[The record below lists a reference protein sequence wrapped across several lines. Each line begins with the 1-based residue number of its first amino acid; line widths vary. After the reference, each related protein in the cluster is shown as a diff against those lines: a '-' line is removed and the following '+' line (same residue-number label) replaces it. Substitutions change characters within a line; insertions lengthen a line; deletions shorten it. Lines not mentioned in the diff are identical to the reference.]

1 MRKWIGAMLIAVI
14 TTLAGCGGGGNGGSG
29 IGLGPGWGGGG
40 GGGGSGGGGAGP
52 QKIIIDSDYNTMSD
66 DGQLG
71 VMAAQLQA
79 EGKVRVMG
87 ISVVSGNQWLKQ
99 GVADALM
106 SVERLGVGDRIGIY
120 SGANYALNHTYA
132 DVQAE
137 MAAGAGGDGYLGAW
151 GGPEPKTDADLKPSP
166 DGFAKHTVVQRKTAV
181 DFIVDTVKAN
191 PGEITILAIGPLTNI
206 ALAVKQN
213 PEIVPLIRK
222 IIYMGGAIDVPG
234 NTTRAAEF
242 NWWFDP
248 DAAQFVVRLPIPQV
262 VVPLDVTDT
271 VFLTKPIY
279 DRIAHPA
286 KPTAVTDVFQKLNGY
301 GFDGKNGFE
310 TNPNYTQNIW
320 DTLTLAYLIDSSY
333 ATQTVDR
340 YVDVIAKP
348 GAADN
353 GRSIGYSSQPPGPTL
368 QKMTVVKKFDNSRF
382 FELYVD
388 LLTRP
393 VPITLPATVN

>member
-1 MRKWIGAMLIAVI
+1 MRNMRKWLGTVLALVVV
-14 TTLAGCGGGGNGGSG
+14 TVVAGCGGGGDGNGG
-29 IGLGPGWGGGG
+29 IGLGPGF
-40 GGGGSGGGGAGP
+40 GAP
-52 QKIIIDSDYNTMSD
+52 PPAAQKIIIDSDYNTMSD

-79 EGKVRVMG
+79 QGKVQVMG

-106 SVERLGVGDRIGIY
+106 SVERLGVGDRIGVY
-120 SGANYALNHTYA
+120 VGENYALNHTFA
-132 DVQAE
+132 DVEAE

-151 GGPEPKTDADLKPSP
+151 SGPEPKTDADLKPSP
-166 DGFAKHTVVQRKTAV
+166 DGFATRTLVQRKSAV
-181 DFIVDTVKAN
+181 DFIIDTVKAN
-191 PGEITILAIGPLTNI
+191 PNEITILAIGPLTNI
-206 ALAVKQN
+206 ALAVKKS
-213 PEIVPLIRK
+213 PDIVPLIKK

-234 NTTRAAEF
+234 NTTKAAEF

-262 VVPLDVTDT
+262 IVPLDVTDT

-286 KPTAVTDVFQKLNGY
+286 KPTAVTEVFRKLNGY
-301 GFDGKNGFE
+301 GFSGTNGFE
-310 TNPNYTQNIW
+310 NNPDYTQNIW
-320 DTLTLAYLIDSSY
+320 DTLTMAYLIDPTY
-333 ATQTVDR
+333 ATKTVER
-340 YVDVIAKP
+340 YVDVVAKP

-353 GRSIGYSSQPPGPTL
+353 GRSIGYALQPEGPTL
-368 QKMTVVKKFDNSRF
+368 QKMTVVQRFDNARF
-382 FELYVD
+382 FELFVD

-393 VPITLPATVN
+393 VPITLPPAN

>member
-1 MRKWIGAMLIAVI
+1 
-14 TTLAGCGGGGNGGSG
+14 
-29 IGLGPGWGGGG
+29 
-40 GGGGSGGGGAGP
+40 
-52 QKIIIDSDYNTMSD
+52 MSD
-66 DGQLG
+66 PRHGRGCDCRRCQNRRTR
-71 VMAAQLQA
+71 Q
-79 EGKVRVMG
+79 R
-87 ISVVSGNQWLKQ
+87 
-99 GVADALM
+99 
-106 SVERLGVGDRIGIY
+106 
-120 SGANYALNHTYA
+120 TYA
-132 DVQAE
+132 ATRQHLRYSPPHINPTNIRTYGEPWDSII
-137 MAAGAGGDGYLGAW
+137 AAG
-151 GGPEPKTDADLKPSP
+151 
-166 DGFAKHTVVQRKTAV
+166 AKHTVLQRKTAV

-213 PEIVPLIRK
+213 PEIVPLIKK

-234 NTTRAAEF
+234 NTTKAAEF

-262 VVPLDVTDT
+262 IVPLDVTDT
-271 VFLTKPIY
+271 VFLTKTIY

-310 TNPNYTQNIW
+310 NNPNYTQNIW
-320 DTLTLAYLIDSSY
+320 DTLTLAYLIDPGY

-353 GRSIGYSSQPPGPTL
+353 GRSIGYASQPAGPTL
-368 QKMTVVKKFDNSRF
+368 QKMTVVKKFDNARF

-393 VPITLPATVN
+393 VPVVLPAVAN

>member
-1 MRKWIGAMLIAVI
+1 MKIRIQRRRWMAAAL
-14 TTLAGCGGGGNGGSG
+14 LATVLSAC
-29 IGLGPGWGGGG
+29 G
-40 GGGGSGGGGAGP
+40 GGGGSSNGGIGLAPGFGAAPPPP

-79 EGKVRVMG
+79 AGKVQVMG

-106 SVERLGVGDRIGIY
+106 SVERLGVGDRIGIFA
-120 SGANYALNHTYA
+120 GANRALDHDYATIE
-132 DVQAE
+132 AE
-137 MAAGAGGDGYLGAW
+137 MAAGSGGDGYLGAW
-151 GGPEPKTDADLKPSP
+151 SSPEPKTDADLKPSP
-166 DGFAKHTVVQRKTAV
+166 DGFATHTPVQAKSAV

-191 PGEITILAIGPLTNI
+191 PKEITILAIGPLTNI

-213 PEIVPLIRK
+213 PEIVPLIKK

-234 NTTRAAEF
+234 NTTKYAEF

-286 KPTAVTDVFQKLNGY
+286 RPTAVTEVFRKLNGY
-301 GFDGKNGFE
+301 GFSGTNGFE
-310 TNPNYTQNIW
+310 NNPAYTQNIW
-320 DTLTLAYLIDSSY
+320 DTLTLAYLIDPGY
-333 ATQTVDR
+333 ATETVER
-340 YVDVIAKP
+340 YVDVVAKP

-353 GRSIGYSSQPPGPTL
+353 GRSVGSASQPAGPAL
-368 QKMTVVKKFDNSRF
+368 QKMTVVKKFDNARF
-382 FELYVD
+382 FDLYVD

-393 VPITLPATVN
+393 VPITLPAGTS

>member
-1 MRKWIGAMLIAVI
+1 MRKWLVATFVVVI
-14 TTLAGCGGGGNGGSG
+14 TVLAGCGGGGNGAGTGG
-29 IGLGPGWGGGG
+29 IGLGPGFGGQPGS
-40 GGGGSGGGGAGP
+40 SGGTA

-79 EGKVRVMG
+79 DGKVQVMG

-106 SVERLGVGDRIGIY
+106 SVERLGVGDRIGVY
-120 SGANYALNHTYA
+120 VGANYALNHTLA
-132 DVQAE
+132 DVDAE

-151 GGPEPKTDADLKPSP
+151 SGPEPKTDADLKPSP
-166 DGFAKHTVVQRKTAV
+166 DGFAKHTVVQRKNAV

-191 PGEITILAIGPLTNI
+191 PGEVTILAIGPLTNI

-213 PEIVPLIRK
+213 PEIVPLIKK
-222 IIYMGGAIDVPG
+222 IIYMGGAVDVAG
-234 NTTRAAEF
+234 NTTQAAEF

-310 TNPNYTQNIW
+310 TNASYTQNIW
-320 DTLTLAYLIDSSY
+320 DTLTLAYLIDPSY
-333 ATQTVDR
+333 ATQTAQR
-340 YVDVIAKP
+340 YVDVVAKP
-348 GAADN
+348 GAPDN
-353 GRSIGYSSQPPGPTL
+353 GRSIGYATQPAGPTL
-368 QKMTVVKKFDNSRF
+368 QKMTVVQKFDNARF
-382 FELYVD
+382 FDLYVD

-393 VPITLPATVN
+393 VPVVLPLAN

>member
-1 MRKWIGAMLIAVI
+1 MRKWIGTMFIVVIAV
-14 TTLAGCGGGGNGGSG
+14 LAGCGGGGGGGG
-29 IGLGPGWGGGG
+29 IGLGPGFGGTP
-40 GGGGSGGGGAGP
+40 AATA

-79 EGKVRVMG
+79 QGKVQVMG
-87 ISVVSGNQWLKQ
+87 ISVVSGNQWLRQ
-99 GVADALM
+99 GVADALK
-106 SVERLGVGDRIGIY
+106 SVERLGVGDRIGVY
-120 SGANYALNHTYA
+120 VGANYALNHTYA

-137 MAAGAGGDGYLGAW
+137 LAAGAGGDGYLGAW

-166 DGFAKHTVVQRKTAV
+166 DGFATHTVVQRKGAV

-213 PEIVPLIRK
+213 PEIVPLIK
-222 IIYMGGAIDVPG
+222 QIIYMGGAIDVPG
-234 NTTRAAEF
+234 NTTKAAEF

-310 TNPNYTQNIW
+310 TNPDYTQNIW
-320 DTLTLAYLIDSSY
+320 DTLTLAYLLDPSY
-333 ATQTVDR
+333 ATQTADR

-348 GAADN
+348 GAPDN
-353 GRSIGYSSQPPGPTL
+353 GRSIGYSSQPSGPTL
-368 QKMTVVKKFDNSRF
+368 QKMTVVKKFDNARF

-393 VPITLPATVN
+393 VPITLPAAN

>member
-1 MRKWIGAMLIAVI
+1 MRKWSVAMLVVVI
-14 TTLAGCGGGGNGGSG
+14 TVLAGCGGGGNGGGGFGAGFGG
-29 IGLGPGWGGGG
+29 I
-40 GGGGSGGGGAGP
+40 GGSGGSDGSGTTA

-79 EGKVRVMG
+79 QGKVQVMG

-99 GVADALM
+99 GAADALM
-106 SVERLGVGDRIGIY
+106 SVERLGVGNRIGVY
-120 SGANYALNHTYA
+120 VGANYALHHSFA
-132 DVQAE
+132 DVEAE

-151 GGPEPKTDADLKPSP
+151 GGPEPRTDADLKPSP
-166 DGFAKHTVVQRKTAV
+166 DGFAQHTVVQRKSAV

-213 PEIVPLIRK
+213 PEIVPLIKK
-222 IIYMGGAIDVPG
+222 IIYMGGAVDVPG
-234 NTTRAAEF
+234 NTTKAAEF

-271 VFLTKPIY
+271 VFLTRPIY

-286 KPTAVTDVFQKLNGY
+286 RPTAVTDVFQKLNGY

-310 TNPNYTQNIW
+310 TNPSYTQNIW
-320 DTLTLAYLIDSSY
+320 DTLTLAYLIDPNY
-333 ATQTVDR
+333 ATQTAQR
-340 YVDVIAKP
+340 YVDVVAKP
-348 GAADN
+348 GAPDN
-353 GRSIGYSSQPPGPTL
+353 GRSIGYASQPAGATL
-368 QKMTVVKKFDNSRF
+368 QKMTVVQKFDNARF

-393 VPITLPATVN
+393 VPVVLPLAN

>member
-1 MRKWIGAMLIAVI
+1 MRKWIGTMFVVVIAA
-14 TTLAGCGGGGNGGSG
+14 LAGCGGGGD
-29 IGLGPGWGGGG
+29 GGGFG
-40 GGGGSGGGGAGP
+40 FGGAPGTTA
-52 QKIIIDSDYNTMSD
+52 QKILIDSDYNTMSD

-79 EGKVRVMG
+79 TGKVQVMG

-106 SVERLGVGDRIGIY
+106 SVERLGVGNRIGIY

-151 GGPEPKTDADLKPSP
+151 GGPEPKSDADLKPSP
-166 DGFAKHTVVQRKTAV
+166 DGFATHTTLQRKSAV

-191 PGEITILAIGPLTNI
+191 PNEITILAIGPLTNI

-213 PEIVPLIRK
+213 PEIVPLIKK

-234 NTTRAAEF
+234 NTTKAAEF

-320 DTLTLAYLIDSSY
+320 DTLTLAYLLDPTY
-333 ATQTVDR
+333 ATQTVER
-340 YVDVIAKP
+340 YVDVVAKP

-353 GRSIGYSSQPPGPTL
+353 GRSIGYASQPSGPTL
-368 QKMTVVKKFDNSRF
+368 QKMTVVKKFDNARF

-393 VPITLPATVN
+393 VPVVLPN

>member
-1 MRKWIGAMLIAVI
+1 MRKWIGTMFIVVIAV
-14 TTLAGCGGGGNGGSG
+14 LAGCGGGGGGGGG
-29 IGLGPGWGGGG
+29 IGLGPGFGGMP
-40 GGGGSGGGGAGP
+40 AP
-52 QKIIIDSDYNTMSD
+52 TAQKIIIDSDYNTMSD

-79 EGKVRVMG
+79 QGKVQVMG
-87 ISVVSGNQWLKQ
+87 ISVVSGNQWLRQ
-99 GVADALM
+99 GVADALK
-106 SVERLGVGDRIGIY
+106 SVERLGVGERIGVY
-120 SGANYALNHTYA
+120 VGANYALNHTYA

-137 MAAGAGGDGYLGAW
+137 LAAGAGGDGYLGAW
-151 GGPEPKTDADLKPSP
+151 GGPEPRTDADLKPSP
-166 DGFAKHTVVQRKTAV
+166 DGFATHTVAQRKGAV

-213 PEIVPLIRK
+213 PEIVPLIK
-222 IIYMGGAIDVPG
+222 QIIYMGGAIDVPG
-234 NTTRAAEF
+234 NTTKAAEF

-320 DTLTLAYLIDSSY
+320 DTLTLAYLIDPSY

-340 YVDVIAKP
+340 YVDVIARP
-348 GAADN
+348 GAPDN
-353 GRSIGYSSQPPGPTL
+353 GRSIGYSSQPSGPTL
-368 QKMTVVKKFDNSRF
+368 QKMTVVKKFDNARF

-393 VPITLPATVN
+393 VPITLPAAN

>member
-1 MRKWIGAMLIAVI
+1 MRKWIGTIFAFIVVAV
-14 TTLAGCGGGGNGGSG
+14 LVGCGGGGDGGGG
-29 IGLGPGWGGGG
+29 IGLAPGFGTPP
-40 GGGGSGGGGAGP
+40 AP
-52 QKIIIDSDYNTMSD
+52 AQKIIIDSDYNTMSD

-79 EGKVRVMG
+79 SGKVQVMG
-87 ISVVSGNQWLKQ
+87 ISVVSGNQWLRQ

-120 SGANYALNHTYA
+120 VGANYALNHTFA
-132 DVQAE
+132 DVEAE

-151 GGPEPKTDADLKPSP
+151 SGPEPKTDADLKPSP
-166 DGFAKHTVVQRKTAV
+166 DGFATHTVVQRRSAV

-191 PGEITILAIGPLTNI
+191 PNEITILAIGPLTNI
-206 ALAVKQN
+206 ALAAKQN
-213 PEIVPLIRK
+213 PEIVPLIKK

-234 NTTRAAEF
+234 NTTKTAEF

-271 VFLTKPIY
+271 VFLTKTIY

-286 KPTAVTDVFQKLNGY
+286 RPTAVTEVFRKLNGY
-301 GFDGKNGFE
+301 GFSGTNGFE
-310 TNPNYTQNIW
+310 NNPGYTQNIW
-320 DTLTLAYLIDSSY
+320 DTLTLAYLIDPAY
-333 ATQTVDR
+333 ATQTVER
-340 YVDVIAKP
+340 YVDVVAKP

-353 GRSIGYSSQPPGPTL
+353 GRSVGYVSQPAGPTL
-368 QKMTVVKKFDNSRF
+368 QKMTVVKKFDNARF

-388 LLTRP
+388 LLTRSVP
-393 VPITLPATVN
+393 VSLSN

>member
-1 MRKWIGAMLIAVI
+1 MRKWLATMSIVVI
-14 TTLAGCGGGGNGGSG
+14 TGLAGCGGGGNGGGS
-29 IGLGPGWGGGG
+29 IGLGPGGGGPG
-40 GGGGSGGGGAGP
+40 ASGATA
-52 QKIIIDSDYNTMSD
+52 QKVIIDSDYNTMSD

-79 EGKVRVMG
+79 NGKVQVMG

-106 SVERLGVGDRIGIY
+106 SVERLGVGDRIGVY
-120 SGANYALNHTYA
+120 VGANYALNHTLA
-132 DVQAE
+132 DVNAE

-151 GGPEPKTDADLKPSP
+151 SSPEPKTDADLKPSP
-166 DGFAKHTVVQRKTAV
+166 DGFGKHTVVQRKNAV

-206 ALAVKQN
+206 ALAAKQN
-213 PEIVPLIRK
+213 PEIVPLIKK
-222 IIYMGGAIDVPG
+222 IIYMGGAIDVAG
-234 NTTRAAEF
+234 NTTKAAEF

-310 TNPNYTQNIW
+310 TNASYTQNIW
-320 DTLTLAYLIDSSY
+320 DTLTLAYLIDPSY
-333 ATQTVDR
+333 ATQTQDR

-348 GAADN
+348 GAPDN
-353 GRSIGYSSQPPGPTL
+353 GRSVGYTAQPEGPTL
-368 QKMTVVKKFDNSRF
+368 QKMTVVQKFDNTRF
-382 FELYVD
+382 FDLYVD

-393 VPITLPATVN
+393 VPVVLPLAN

>member
-1 MRKWIGAMLIAVI
+1 MRKWLVATLVVVS
-14 TTLAGCGGGGNGGSG
+14 TVLAGCGGGGNGGGAGAGG
-29 IGLGPGWGGGG
+29 IGLGPGFGGQPGS
-40 GGGGSGGGGAGP
+40 SGGTA

-79 EGKVRVMG
+79 DGKVQVMG
-87 ISVVSGNQWLKQ
+87 ISVVSGNQWLRQ

-106 SVERLGVGDRIGIY
+106 SVERLGVGDRIGVY
-120 SGANYALNHTYA
+120 VGANYALNHTLA
-132 DVQAE
+132 DVDAE

-166 DGFAKHTVVQRKTAV
+166 DGFARHTVVQRKSAV

-191 PGEITILAIGPLTNI
+191 PGEVTILAIGPLTNI

-222 IIYMGGAIDVPG
+222 IIYMGGAVDVPG
-234 NTTRAAEF
+234 NTTKAAEF

-271 VFLTKPIY
+271 VFLTKPVY

-310 TNPNYTQNIW
+310 TNASYTQNIW
-320 DTLTLAYLIDSSY
+320 DTLTLAYLIDPSY
-333 ATQTVDR
+333 ATQTAQR
-340 YVDVIAKP
+340 YVDVVAKP
-348 GAADN
+348 GAPDN
-353 GRSIGYSSQPPGPTL
+353 GRSIGYSAQPAGPTL
-368 QKMTVVKKFDNSRF
+368 QKMTVVQRFDNARF
-382 FELYVD
+382 FDLYVD

-393 VPITLPATVN
+393 VPVVLPASN

>member
-1 MRKWIGAMLIAVI
+1 MRKWIGTVFFAVVAV
-14 TTLAGCGGGGNGGSG
+14 LVAGCGGGGSSGGSF
-29 IGLGPGWGGGG
+29 GLGPGGLPVA
-40 GGGGSGGGGAGP
+40 GA

-79 EGKVRVMG
+79 QGKVQVMG
-87 ISVVSGNQWLKQ
+87 ISVVSGNQWLRQ

-106 SVERLGVGDRIGIY
+106 SVERLGVGERIGIY
-120 SGANYALNHTYA
+120 VGANYALNHTYA

-166 DGFAKHTVVQRKTAV
+166 DGFAQHTAVQGKSAV

-191 PGEITILAIGPLTNI
+191 PGQITILAIGPLTNI
-206 ALAVKQN
+206 ALATKRN
-213 PEIVPLIRK
+213 PEIVPLIKK
-222 IIYMGGAIDVPG
+222 IIYMGGAIDVAG
-234 NTTRAAEF
+234 NTTRVAEF

-248 DAAQFVVRLPIPQV
+248 DAAQYVVRLPIPQV
-262 VVPLDVTDT
+262 VMPLDVTDT

-286 KPTAVTDVFQKLNGY
+286 NPTAVTQVFQQLNGY

-310 TNPNYTQNIW
+310 TNPDYTQNIW
-320 DTLTLAYLIDSSY
+320 DTLTLAYLLDPSY
-333 ATQTVDR
+333 ATQTVER
-340 YVDVIAKP
+340 YVDVLAKP

-353 GRSIGYSSQPPGPTL
+353 GRSIGYAQQPEGPAL
-368 QKMTVVKKFDNSRF
+368 QKVTVVKTFDNARF
-382 FELYVD
+382 FDLYVG

-393 VPITLPATVN
+393 VPVTLPN

>member
-1 MRKWIGAMLIAVI
+1 MRKWIGTMFIVVIAV
-14 TTLAGCGGGGNGGSG
+14 LAGCGGGGGGGGG
-29 IGLGPGWGGGG
+29 IGLGPGFGGTP
-40 GGGGSGGGGAGP
+40 AP
-52 QKIIIDSDYNTMSD
+52 TAQKIIIDSDYNTMSD

-79 EGKVRVMG
+79 QGKVQVMG
-87 ISVVSGNQWLKQ
+87 ISVVSGNQWLRQ
-99 GVADALM
+99 GVADALK
-106 SVERLGVGDRIGIY
+106 SVERLGVGDRIGVY
-120 SGANYALNHTYA
+120 VGANYALNHTYA

-137 MAAGAGGDGYLGAW
+137 LAAGAGGDGYLGAW
-151 GGPEPKTDADLKPSP
+151 GGPEPRTDADLKPSP
-166 DGFAKHTVVQRKTAV
+166 DGFATHTVAQRKGAV

-213 PEIVPLIRK
+213 PEIVPLIK
-222 IIYMGGAIDVPG
+222 QIIYMGGAIDVPG
-234 NTTRAAEF
+234 NTTKAAEF

-279 DRIAHPA
+279 DRIAHAA

-320 DTLTLAYLIDSSY
+320 DTLTLAYLIDPSY

-340 YVDVIAKP
+340 YVDVIARP
-348 GAADN
+348 GAPDN
-353 GRSIGYSSQPPGPTL
+353 GRSIGYSSQPSGPTL
-368 QKMTVVKKFDNSRF
+368 QKMTVVKKFDNARF

-393 VPITLPATVN
+393 VPITLPAAN

>member
-1 MRKWIGAMLIAVI
+1 MRKWLVATLVVVS
-14 TTLAGCGGGGNGGSG
+14 TVLAGCGGGGNGGGAGAGG
-29 IGLGPGWGGGG
+29 IGLGPGFGGQPGP
-40 GGGGSGGGGAGP
+40 SGGTA

-79 EGKVRVMG
+79 DGKVQVMG
-87 ISVVSGNQWLKQ
+87 ISVVSGNQWLRQ

-106 SVERLGVGDRIGIY
+106 SVERLGVGDRIGVY
-120 SGANYALNHTYA
+120 VGANYALNHTLA
-132 DVQAE
+132 DVDAE

-166 DGFAKHTVVQRKTAV
+166 DGFAKHTVVQRKSAV

-191 PGEITILAIGPLTNI
+191 PGEVTILAIGPLTNI

-213 PEIVPLIRK
+213 PEIVPLIKK
-222 IIYMGGAIDVPG
+222 IIYMGGAVDVPG
-234 NTTRAAEF
+234 NTTKAAEF

-271 VFLTKPIY
+271 VFLTKPVY

-310 TNPNYTQNIW
+310 TNASYTQNIW
-320 DTLTLAYLIDSSY
+320 DTLTLAYLIDPSY
-333 ATQTVDR
+333 ATQTAQR
-340 YVDVIAKP
+340 YVDVVAKP
-348 GAADN
+348 GAPDN
-353 GRSIGYSSQPPGPTL
+353 GRSIGYSAQPAGPTL
-368 QKMTVVKKFDNSRF
+368 QKMTVVQRFDNARF
-382 FELYVD
+382 FDLYVD

-393 VPITLPATVN
+393 VPVVLPAAN

>member
-1 MRKWIGAMLIAVI
+1 MRKWIGTMFIVVIAV
-14 TTLAGCGGGGNGGSG
+14 LAGCGGGGGGGGG
-29 IGLGPGWGGGG
+29 IGLGPGFGGMP
-40 GGGGSGGGGAGP
+40 AP
-52 QKIIIDSDYNTMSD
+52 TAQKIIIDSDYNTMSD

-79 EGKVRVMG
+79 QGKVQVMG
-87 ISVVSGNQWLKQ
+87 ISVVSGNQWLRQ
-99 GVADALM
+99 GVADALK
-106 SVERLGVGDRIGIY
+106 SVERLGVGERIGVY
-120 SGANYALNHTYA
+120 VGANYALNHTYA

-137 MAAGAGGDGYLGAW
+137 LAAGAGGDGYLGAW
-151 GGPEPKTDADLKPSP
+151 GGPEPRTDADLKPSP
-166 DGFAKHTVVQRKTAV
+166 DGFATHTVAQRKGAV

-213 PEIVPLIRK
+213 PEIVPLIK
-222 IIYMGGAIDVPG
+222 QIIYMGGAIDVPG
-234 NTTRAAEF
+234 NTTKAAEF

-320 DTLTLAYLIDSSY
+320 DTLTLAYLIDPSY

-348 GAADN
+348 GAPDN
-353 GRSIGYSSQPPGPTL
+353 GRSIGYSSQPSGPTL
-368 QKMTVVKKFDNSRF
+368 QKMTVVKKFDNARF

-393 VPITLPATVN
+393 VPITLPAAN

>member
-1 MRKWIGAMLIAVI
+1 MRKWLGAVLALVVV
-14 TTLAGCGGGGNGGSG
+14 TVVAGCGGGGDGNGGF
-29 IGLGPGWGGGG
+29 GLAPGF
-40 GGGGSGGGGAGP
+40 GATP
-52 QKIIIDSDYNTMSD
+52 PPAQKIIIDSDYNTMSD

-79 EGKVRVMG
+79 QGKVQVMG

-106 SVERLGVGDRIGIY
+106 SVERLGVGDRIGVY
-120 SGANYALNHTYA
+120 VGENYALNHTFA
-132 DVQAE
+132 DVEAE

-151 GGPEPKTDADLKPSP
+151 GGPEPKSDADLKPSP
-166 DGFAKHTVVQRKTAV
+166 DGFAKRTLAQRKSAV
-181 DFIVDTVKAN
+181 DFIIDTVRAN
-191 PGEITILAIGPLTNI
+191 PNEITILAIGPLTNI
-206 ALAVKQN
+206 ALAAKKS
-213 PEIVPLIRK
+213 PDIIPLIKK
-222 IIYMGGAIDVPG
+222 IVYMGGAIDVPG
-234 NTTRAAEF
+234 NTTKAAEF

-286 KPTAVTDVFQKLNGY
+286 KPTAVTEVFRKLNGY
-301 GFDGKNGFE
+301 GFSGTNGFE
-310 TNPNYTQNIW
+310 NNPDYTQNIW
-320 DTLTLAYLIDSSY
+320 DTLTLAYLIDPTY
-333 ATQTVDR
+333 ATKTVER
-340 YVDVIAKP
+340 YVDVVAKP

-353 GRSIGYSSQPPGPTL
+353 GRSIGYASQPAGPTL
-368 QKMTVVKKFDNSRF
+368 QKMTVVQRFDNARF
-382 FELYVD
+382 FELFVD

-393 VPITLPATVN
+393 VPITLPPAN

>member
-1 MRKWIGAMLIAVI
+1 MRKWIGTVFAVVIAV
-14 TTLAGCGGGGNGGSG
+14 LAGCGGGGDGGGFAFGPGSG
-29 IGLGPGWGGGG
+29 AGT
-40 GGGGSGGGGAGP
+40 GSGGPPAAAA

-79 EGKVRVMG
+79 TGKVRVMG

-106 SVERLGVGDRIGIY
+106 SVERLGVGDRIGVY

-151 GGPEPKTDADLKPSP
+151 GGPEPMTAADLKPSP
-166 DGFAKHTVVQRKTAV
+166 DGFATHTSVQRKSAV

-191 PGEITILAIGPLTNI
+191 PNEITILAIGPLTNI

-213 PEIVPLIRK
+213 PEIVPLIK
-222 IIYMGGAIDVPG
+222 QIIYMGGAIDVPG
-234 NTTRAAEF
+234 NTTKAAEF

-271 VFLTKPIY
+271 VFLTKSIY

-320 DTLTLAYLIDSSY
+320 DTLTLAYLIDPTY
-333 ATQTVDR
+333 ATQTEDR

-348 GAADN
+348 GAPDN
-353 GRSIGYSSQPPGPTL
+353 GRSIGYVSQPPGPAL
-368 QKMTVVKKFDNSRF
+368 QKLTVVKKFDNARF
-382 FELYVD
+382 FTLYVD

-393 VPITLPATVN
+393 VPITLPATN